1 MKRKNVLKILTLPLT
16 ALVLVSGWKVYS
28 ALSIQQKAK
37 DEFAELAALV
47 APPTSKPTT
56 AAILEENAPSQE
68 SAEPTEALRDLTG
81 LFAQNAECI
90 GWLSIPETEI
100 DYPVMHTPNEPQKYL
115 YRSFYSEYSPN
126 GVPFLDFRCDETSNL
141 IIYGHNMR
149 ISGTMFAPL
158 INYTDADFCAE
169 HPVIE
174 LQTAAGLSQYTVFAV
189 AEVQKTDAWYNFIQV
204 SSRAEFDEQI
214 AALLDKA
221 CYTTEMIPSYSQ
233 QLLTL
238 STCYG
243 GGDGRLIIAAVKT

>member
-56 AAILEENAPSQE
+56 TALLEETAPSQD
-68 SAEPTEALRDLTG
+68 STEPTEALRDLTE

-90 GWLSIPETEI
+90 GWLNIPETEI
-100 DYPVMHTPNEPQKYL
+100 DYPVMHTPDEPQKYL
-115 YRSFYSEYSPN
+115 YRSFYGEYSPN

-141 IIYGHNMR
+141 IIYGHHMR
-149 ISGTMFAPL
+149 SGAMFAPL
-158 INYTDADFCAE
+158 ISYTDEDFCVE

-174 LQTAAGLSQYTVFAV
+174 LQTAAGLSRYTVFAV
-189 AEVQKTDAWYNFIQV
+189 AEVQKTDAWYKFIRAT
-204 SSRAEFDEQI
+204 SRMEFDEQI
-214 AALLDKA
+214 AALLDKVN
-221 CYTTEMIPSYSQ
+221 YSTGVAPTYGQ

-243 GGDGRLIIAAVKT
+243 GEDGRLIIAAAKT